1 MSECDADCRLCG
13 ALGCLRPTRLTYPE
27 FLRELDQA
35 ALRCAAVVVFPPN
48 FLNHPE
54 ASQFCAEV
62 ARHGMRAL
70 VRIRPAQLL
79 TSSELLATLEYRLA
93 TFEVVVC
100 SPIPMAVL
108 KARSLPN
115 FKTVFVPSQAFD
127 PTLLYDSLPFSWR
140 ASLEVM
146 APLPAV
152 FEDALGPD
160 DLFLWMSSMPRS
172 LPADSDVNRAVVGR
186 LPGAVADLVFSSG
199 DELAHEL
206 RLTVVLAVSAGTVAQ
221 MLTHLE
227 SLISQSLER
236 HFFEIVIACDRI
248 SHDVV
253 ETIVRW
259 SRERDD
265 MSVQI
270 LRLPECW
277 GDPGPRM
284 AEAFNLAA
292 LYARGSQILF
302 LNPEFTLGRELLSTC
317 LPNLSDNVATNVLP
331 SAPPL
336 VVLATRGSTVRA
348 LLMSVRHYFNID
360 GFSRSLQSTGFELE
374 FALWKSAKIGIK
386 AEEIEVIPEEGS
398 PELTRVKV
406 KSTLRRILSAQEFYL
421 STLDADVYRTHFAMM
436 GSNPRLR
443 QIYDSFT
450 RASLIQSVIS
460 FSRRLTDRARAQ
472 RVQSAMRVAMRKS

>member
-206 RLTVVLAVSAGTVAQ
+206 RLTVVLAVSAG
-221 MLTHLE
+221 
-227 SLISQSLER
+227 
-236 HFFEIVIACDRI
+236 
-248 SHDVV
+248 
-253 ETIVRW
+253 
-259 SRERDD
+259 
-265 MSVQI
+265 SVQI